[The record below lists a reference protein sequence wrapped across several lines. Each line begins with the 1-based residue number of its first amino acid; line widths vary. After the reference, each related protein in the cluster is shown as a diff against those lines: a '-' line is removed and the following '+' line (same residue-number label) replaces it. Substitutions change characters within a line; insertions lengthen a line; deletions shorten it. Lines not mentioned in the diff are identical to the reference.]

1 MKRYKLAA
9 NEILGVHE
17 IDSFPLGAVVN
28 FDFTAFISLLPDISE
43 GTTEYAVLSSEEIKR
58 LEVDYTVDYL

>member
-1 MKRYKLAA
+1 MKLYKLAA

-17 IDSFPLGAVVN
+17 VDSFPLGAVVN
-28 FDFTAFISLLPDISE
+28 FDAKDFIGLLPDISE
-43 GTTEYAVLSSEEIKR
+43 GKTEYAVLTPREIKR